1 VLKDILYMIIGLLL
15 LTGGA
20 DVMVAGASRLA
31 RRLGVSALVIGL
43 TIVSFGTSAPEMAVS
58 LSASLGGQP
67 DIAIGNV
74 VGSNISNIGLALG
87 IAAMVRP
94 LVVQARLVRFEVPL
108 LFAITCLTYLVA
120 LTGVLPRWFGGTFL
134 LGLFVYIGLHYY
146 WSRKEKKEIQAEFSE
161 EVLSEKVQGS
171 GNLPR
176 NLGKI
181 VFGLACLAGGG
192 HLLVDGAVGIARWA
206 GLSELLIGLTV
217 VAVGTS
223 LPEMVTSI
231 VAVMRNHGDIAIGNV
246 LGSNLFN
253 TLGVLGASAAA
264 QPILVQKEL
273 LVRDFPV
280 MILLTLLLFPF
291 LKSGFV
297 LRRWEGALLVLVY
310 VSYGVILFINQA

>member
-1 VLKDILYMIIGLLL
+1 MLKDILYMVIGLLL

-31 RRLGVSALVIGL
+31 SRLGISALVIGL
-43 TIVSFGTSAPEMAVS
+43 TIVSLGTSAPEMAVS
-58 LSASLGGQP
+58 LSASLSRRA

-87 IAAMVRP
+87 LAAMVRP
-94 LVVQARLVRFEVPL
+94 LVVQARLIRFEVPM
-108 LFAITCLTYLVA
+108 LFGITCLTYLIA
-120 LTGVLPRWFGGTFL
+120 LTGVIPRWFGFVFL
-134 LGLFVYIGLHYY
+134 LGLTIYIVLLYA
-146 WSRKEKKEIQAEFSE
+146 WSRKEKPEIQAEFSE
-161 EVLSEKVQGS
+161 KVRGDGSLS
-171 GNLPR
+171 R

-192 HLLVDGAVGIARWA
+192 NLLVDGAVGIARWA
-206 GLSELLIGLTV
+206 GLSELVIGLTI

-231 VAVMRNHGDIAIGNV
+231 IAVMRNHGDIAIGNV

-264 QPILVQKEL
+264 QPIVVQKEL
-273 LVRDFPV
+273 LVRDLPV
-280 MILLTLLLFPF
+280 MGLLTILLFPF

-297 LRRWEGALLVLVY
+297 LRRWEGSLLVLIY
-310 VSYGVILFINQA
+310 IAYAVILFMHHT

>member
-1 VLKDILYMIIGLLL
+1 MLKDIVYMVIGLLL

-58 LSASLGGQP
+58 LSASLGGQA

-74 VGSNISNIGLALG
+74 VGSNMSNIGLALG

-108 LFAITCLTYLVA
+108 LFAITCLTYLIA

-134 LGLFVYIGLHYY
+134 LGLFVYIGLLYY
-146 WSRKEKKEIQAEFSE
+146 WSRKEKSEVQAEFSE
-161 EVLSEKVQGS
+161 EVRGDTNLS
-171 GNLPR
+171 R
-176 NLGKI
+176 NLGKM

-206 GLSELLIGLTV
+206 GLSELVIGLTV

-231 VAVMRNHGDIAIGNV
+231 IAVMRNHGDIAIGNV

-264 QPILVQKEL
+264 QPIIVQKEL

-297 LRRWEGALLVLVY
+297 LRRWEGALLVLIY
-310 VSYGVILFINQA
+310 VSYGVILFVNQT

>member
-1 VLKDILYMIIGLLL
+1 VLKDIVYMVIGLLL

-58 LSASLGGQP
+58 LSASLGGQA

-74 VGSNISNIGLALG
+74 VGSNMSNIGLALG

-108 LFAITCLTYLVA
+108 LFAITCLTYLIA

-134 LGLFVYIGLHYY
+134 LGLFVYIGLLYY
-146 WSRKEKKEIQAEFSE
+146 WSRKEKSEVQAEFSE
-161 EVLSEKVQGS
+161 EVRGDTNLS
-171 GNLPR
+171 R
-176 NLGKI
+176 NLGKM

-206 GLSELLIGLTV
+206 GLSELVIGLTV

-231 VAVMRNHGDIAIGNV
+231 IAVMRNHGDIAIGNV

-264 QPILVQKEL
+264 QPIIVQKEL

-297 LRRWEGALLVLVY
+297 LRRWEGALLVLIY
-310 VSYGVILFINQA
+310 VSYGVILFVNQT

>member
-1 VLKDILYMIIGLLL
+1 MLKDILYMIIGLLL

-31 RRLGVSALVIGL
+31 QRLGVSALVIGL

-58 LSASLGGQP
+58 LSASLGGQT

-87 IAAMVRP
+87 IAAIVRP

-108 LFAITCLTYLVA
+108 LFVITCLTYLVA

-146 WSRKEKKEIQAEFSE
+146 WSRKEKKEVQAEFSE
-161 EVLSEKVQGS
+161 EIQEKGSANLS
-171 GNLPR
+171 R

-297 LRRWEGALLVLVY
+297 LRRWEGALLVLIY
-310 VSYGVILFINQA
+310 LSYGVILFVNQA